1 MANMQND
8 CVRNRGKTTQVNCAL
23 VEYGML
29 LSHDNL
35 YKKISGGW
43 PLSRQGNTNIGSG
56 RNIFGTITMQKPVF
70 KIRFFGADLSSQA
83 ELFTS
88 KKLPKFE

>member
-1 MANMQND
+1 MQND
-8 CVRNRGKTTQVNCAL
+8 CVCNRGDKTQVDCAL
-23 VEYGML
+23 VEYGAL

-56 RNIFGTITMQKPVF
+56 RNIFGTITMRKLVF
-70 KIRFFGADLSSQA
+70 TIHLFGASLI
-83 ELFTS
+83 LLLTR
-88 KKLPKFE
+88 K